1 MTTAVAFLVIP
12 LLAAVVGS
20 VVLWLISKA
29 RRPHVPD
36 FHEQLRAIGPK
47 EGTPPRPQPSG
58 IVPIE
63 PSSSEER

>member
-1 MTTAVAFLVIP
+1 MTTAVAFLVVP

-36 FHEQLRAIGPK
+36 FNEQLRAIAPR
-47 EGTPPRPQPSG
+47 EGTLPQSQVGG
-58 IVPIE
+58 IVPFD
-63 PSSSEER
+63 PSTREES

>member
-20 VVLWLISKA
+20 VILWLISKA

-36 FHEQLRAIGPK
+36 FNEQLRAIAPK
-47 EGTPPRPQPSG
+47 EGTPPTPQSSG
-58 IVPIE
+58 IVPID
-63 PSSSEER
+63 PSSEER